1 MEKITYFKEDKI
13 CEYENFK
20 YYIKNYDNKINF
32 NEFDLS
38 SVNNMNFSSLLD
50 QNFCDMFKDSNLL
63 VPIKNQ
69 VEYSTFR
76 EILKKFIIELYKI
89 KVKLKIN

>member
-1 MEKITYFKEDKI
+1 
-13 CEYENFK
+13 
-20 YYIKNYDNKINF
+20 
-32 NEFDLS
+32 
-38 SVNNMNFSSLLD
+38 MNFSSLLD